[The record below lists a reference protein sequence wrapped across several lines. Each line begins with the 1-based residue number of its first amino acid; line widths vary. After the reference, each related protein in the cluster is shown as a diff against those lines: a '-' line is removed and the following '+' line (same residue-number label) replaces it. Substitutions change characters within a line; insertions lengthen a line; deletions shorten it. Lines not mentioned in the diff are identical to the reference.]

1 MLQEENMAENEK
13 EGVGIPRVQD
23 TLTTELL
30 SEGTVHTAV
39 TMEEGSTSQLLEHWG
54 EPPNR
59 C

>member
-1 MLQEENMAENEK
+1 MAENEK